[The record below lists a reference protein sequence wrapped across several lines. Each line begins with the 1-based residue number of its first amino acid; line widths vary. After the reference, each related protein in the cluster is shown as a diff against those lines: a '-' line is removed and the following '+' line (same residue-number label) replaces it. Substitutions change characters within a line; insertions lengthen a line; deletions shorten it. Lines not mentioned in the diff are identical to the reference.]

1 MYLSDPQ
8 GLLSFY
14 PESTLSSL
22 DFLAEVKNTNLAC
35 GQTGS
40 HHTDRR
46 RQLSLLLHVITWRK
60 LLCLGATWIQSA
72 HTSASPTSHQG
83 IDAGRFH
90 RKAWA
95 MAALT
100 TDQAALPYCN
110 GWLAGLIPLNTSAC
124 VRVAWLVNTSLYHPN
139 SQKISVTNS
148 LKQVLNETV
157 RQRLATWVHQ
167 PSLQL

>member
-1 MYLSDPQ
+1 MYLLDLQ

-14 PESTLSSL
+14 PESILSSL
-22 DFLAEVKNTNLAC
+22 DFLAKVKNTNLAC

-40 HHTDRR
+40 HHTNRR
-46 RQLSLLLHVITWRK
+46 RLLGSHP
-60 LLCLGATWIQSA
+60 SA
-72 HTSASPTSHQG
+72 KCPHASASPTSHQG
-83 IDAGRFH
+83 MDAGRLH
-90 RKAWA
+90 RKALA

-124 VRVAWLVNTSLYHPN
+124 VRIAWLVNTSLYHPN

-148 LKQVLNETV
+148 LKQVLNERV
-157 RQRLATWVHQ
+157 RQRLATSVHQ